1 MKRLANTAFLMLL
14 LTVFGVAGARAADSS
29 FMVKNDSNKPVMV
42 SILWSGG
49 NIPEFKLGPGESK
62 SGADVTVPAANGSV
76 KMQVTG
82 DCKEGD
88 QTFNPQRVTQAI
100 IHCKDNAFMI
110 KLGSNPK
117 Q

>member
-1 MKRLANTAFLMLL
+1 MKRLANTALLMLL
-14 LTVFGVAGARAADSS
+14 LTVFGVTGARAADSS
-29 FMVKNDSNKPVMV
+29 FMVKNDSKSTVTV
-42 SILWSGG
+42 SIVWSGG

-88 QTFNPQRVTQAI
+88 QTFNPQRVTQAVI
-100 IHCKDNAFMI
+100 RCKDNAFMVM
-110 KLGSNPK
+110 LGSVKP
-117 Q
+117 